1 LKKRTYRTSGP
12 SSWKVQSEHGR
23 HNRQINFPRERSGAS
38 HHLAKSLLRS
48 VRAFQGDSSVIRK
61 KQHDELP
68 RTSMAGALYQ
78 LSTLGFEPQTV
89 IDVGV
94 ACHTSEL
101 YEQFKKAGILLIEP
115 LVEFEPFLRGICS
128 SYNAQYVLAAA
139 GEYPGTSVLNVHSDK
154 VGSSFLKEIEGPDV
168 DGSPRTV
175 PVVTIDQ
182 LVAEKNLSGPFLI
195 KVDVQGAELQVLC
208 GAART
213 LRETEIVILEVT
225 LFGTMLGGP
234 QFFDIVHW
242 MKQSRFVAYDI
253 FGFHYRPLDN
263 ALCQVDMA
271 FVREDGP
278 FRKSHVYATPE
289 QREAHSESLRSQL
302 IALEKR

>member
-1 LKKRTYRTSGP
+1 MN
-12 SSWKVQSEHGR
+12 H
-23 HNRQINFPRERSGAS
+23 AM
-38 HHLAKSLLRS
+38 RS
-48 VRAFQGDSSVIRK
+48 VRTFQADSSVIALAKRVTKQLFNTIGLEIRK
-61 KQHDELP
+61 KQHDGMP
-68 RTSMAGALYQ
+68 RASMAGALNQ
-78 LSTLGFEPQTV
+78 LSTLGFDPQTV

-94 ACHTSEL
+94 AYHTSEL
-101 YEQFKKAGILLIEP
+101 YQQFKKAGILLIEP

-139 GEYPGTSVLNVHSDK
+139 GENPGTSVLNVHPDR
-154 VGSSFLKEIEGPDV
+154 VGSSFLKEIEGPNV

-182 LVAEKNLSGPFLI
+182 LTAEKNLSGPFLI
-195 KVDVQGAELQVLC
+195 KVDVQGAELQVLS

-278 FRKSHVYATPE
+278 FRKSHAYATPE
-289 QREAHSESLRSQL
+289 QRQAHTESLRSQL
-302 IALEKR
+302 IALERK

>member
-1 LKKRTYRTSGP
+1 M
-12 SSWKVQSEHGR
+12 
-23 HNRQINFPRERSGAS
+23 
-38 HHLAKSLLRS
+38 RS
-48 VRAFQGDSSVIRK
+48 VRPFEADSSVIALAKRATKQLFNTVGLEIRK
-61 KQHDELP
+61 KQHDGVP
-68 RTSMAGALYQ
+68 RASMAGALYQ
-78 LSTLGFEPQTV
+78 LSTLGFDPQTI

-94 ACHTSEL
+94 AYHTSEL
-101 YEQFKKAGILLIEP
+101 YQQFKKASILLIEP
-115 LVEFEPFLRGICS
+115 LVEFEPFLRRICS

-139 GEYPGTSVLNVHSDK
+139 GENAGTSVLNVHPDR
-154 VGSSFLKEIEGPDV
+154 VGSSFLKEIEGPNV
-168 DGSPRTV
+168 DGSPRIV

-182 LVAEKNLSGPFLI
+182 LAAEKNLSGPFLI
-195 KVDVQGAELQVLC
+195 KIDVQGAELQVLS

-234 QFFDIVHW
+234 QFFDIVDW

-278 FRKSHVYATPE
+278 FRKSHAYATPE
-289 QREAHSESLRSQL
+289 QRQAHTESLMSQL
-302 IALEKR
+302 SAPEKK

>member
-1 LKKRTYRTSGP
+1 M
-12 SSWKVQSEHGR
+12 
-23 HNRQINFPRERSGAS
+23 
-38 HHLAKSLLRS
+38 
-48 VRAFQGDSSVIRK
+48 
-61 KQHDELP
+61 P

-78 LSTLGFEPQTV
+78 LSTLGFDPHTV

-94 ACHTSEL
+94 AYHTSEL
-101 YEQFKKAGILLIEP
+101 YQQFKKAGILLIEP
-115 LVEFEPFLRGICS
+115 LVEFEPFLRGICT

-139 GEYPGTSVLNVHSDK
+139 GENPGTSVLNVHPDK
-154 VGSSFLKEIEGPDV
+154 VGSSFLKEIEGPNV

-182 LVAEKNLSGPFLI
+182 LAAEKNLSGPFLI
-195 KVDVQGAELQVLC
+195 KVDVQGAELQVLS

-278 FRKSHVYATPE
+278 FRKSHAYATPE
-289 QREAHSESLRSQL
+289 QRQAQTESLRSQL
-302 IALEKR
+302 IALERK